1 MDEFVIKIECLRL
14 AQTGSPDVTIR
25 AAQIYY
31 DWVMKSEKP
40 KRGRPPKKDVVSS
53 NHD

>member
-1 MDEFVIKIECLRL
+1 MDESVIKIECLRL
-14 AQTGSPDVTIR
+14 AQTGSPDVTLK

-40 KRGRPPKKDVVSS
+40 KRGRPPKKDVVSLS
-53 NHD
+53 HD